1 MVLPPGYTWFMRN
14 LPLLEGWNVC
24 FYKTKSGTLWR
35 DISNSK
41 IIRKEYLSLRPNSK
55 HLLNKRTAVSSDDLQ
70 KKHNGG

>member
-14 LPLLEGWNVC
+14 LPLLGGWNVC

-55 HLLNKRTAVSSDDLQ
+55 HLMNKRTAGSSDDLQ